1 MSKAS
6 ILIVEDEHIV
16 AMDIQNSLEKLGYT
30 IAGQADRAEDA
41 VKKAEELLPDLILM
55 DIGLKGENGWS

>member
-6 ILIVEDEHIV
+6 LLIIEDERIV

-30 IAGQADRAEDA
+30 IAGYADRAEDA
-41 VKKAEELLPDLILM
+41 M
-55 DIGLKGENGWS
+55 FR